1 MASDEETVNRLMDTA
16 LQSTEFA
23 MINLLNAEGFDKS
36 DPVKPLL
43 DDLSIS
49 YQSFLM
55 EFETNGFL
63 VHLIINMMPY
73 AERIVLLI
81 KNTSKIAIK
90 AV

>member
-55 EFETNGFL
+55 EFETNGF
-63 VHLIINMMPY
+63 
-73 AERIVLLI
+73 
-81 KNTSKIAIK
+81 
-90 AV
+90 